1 MTANNMAANKR
12 ELKTRIISAFVM
24 IMVSFGVIWVGNT
37 IFLAFLIILSSLM
50 AWEWSRIAMAKSKLS
65 WLVMAITIGLSLILF
80 TIGYSLF
87 EIVITLSIG
96 AVVAFMVEWQA
107 NIHIKFLIFA
117 GVFYIALAL
126 LTAIWLRAHND
137 GIILFFW
144 LAAMVVA
151 TDIGAYFS
159 GRSIGGAKLAV
170 KISPNKTW
178 AGLFGGMIAAAIVS
192 AIFAYNMTSNI
203 SDIYYFAV
211 LAMVIAAIAQMGD
224 LLESWMKRKSN
235 HKDSSNMIPGHGGVL
250 DRFDGFLA
258 ATPVFAFYINYAN
271 I

>member
-1 MTANNMAANKR
+1 MIANNMMANKS
-12 ELKTRIISAFVM
+12 ELKTRIISAFIM
-24 IMVSFGVIWVGNT
+24 IMVSFGIIWVGNT
-37 IFLAFLIILSSLM
+37 IFLVFLIILSSLIS
-50 AWEWSRIAMAKSKLS
+50 WEWSRIAMAKSKSS
-65 WLVMAITIGLSLILF
+65 WIVMAITIGVSLILF

-87 EIVITLSIG
+87 EIMLALFVG
-96 AVVAFMVEWQA
+96 AAIAFMIEWRA
-107 NIHIKFLIFA
+107 NFHTKFLIFT

-126 LTAIWLRAHND
+126 LAAIWLRVQHD
-137 GIILFFW
+137 GMVLFLW
-144 LAAMVVA
+144 LVAMVVA
-151 TDIGAYFS
+151 TDVGAYFS

-203 SDIYYFAV
+203 NDIYALAA
-211 LAMVIAAIAQMGD
+211 LAMAIAIIAQMGD

-235 HKDSSNMIPGHGGVL
+235 YKDSSNIIPGHGGVL

-258 ATPVFAFYINYAN
+258 ATPVFAFYINYTN